1 VLSRAVYKQRRGR
14 RLLTAMAAVG
24 LVAGTLLTASSVL
37 AVHDAGIFQLDKN
50 ASTAVNPAPTALEDW
65 DLICKANPTKCTFAP
80 GYAVPTG
87 TTTADVTSFKVDP
100 SESAQ
105 DDILKGGTKD
115 DNDIN
120 SWTWASAKPS
130 PPKNDITDGYAAEYT
145 ATTTRNGVTAGDKIL
160 YFGADRFSNS
170 GSANIAFW
178 FFQHSVAPTPGSGPN
193 GTCTSGSG
201 CPFTG
206 THTVGNVSLGGN
218 TPGDILVISAFG
230 PKAAINV
237 YEWVGTGNATSPCFT
252 NNCSLEPILVGG
264 QACEDVTN
272 DNACATVN
280 DVSVPSPWVVA
291 QKTGGANQFAPTDF
305 FEGGINLTKLKVD
318 ACISSFLI
326 NTRASASGDAELH
339 DMISGQFARCTPA
352 LTTQA
357 STNSTTV
364 LPGATGI
371 FDRATVQ
378 VSGATSPADATGSV
392 TFYLCPAATPNCT
405 SPQVGSGAVTL
416 SNADCDPVSAS
427 STDGKSCAKSATT
440 TAPATPG
447 KYCFRAVADLTNYDD
462 PDAYT
467 DTTSECF
474 TVTQTPTSISTAQ
487 SWLPQDSASVTPNV
501 AGTVVFKLYET
512 ADCSGTA
519 LTFTD
524 SDGSDGFKTNNTTYR
539 TVSTTISWSA
549 TFTPTDTNTY
559 SGSTTTRCEKS
570 VITITNDSGP
580 FPPAP

>member
-1 VLSRAVYKQRRGR
+1 VLSRAVYKKRRGR
-14 RLLTAMAAVG
+14 RVLTALATAG
-24 LVAGTLLTASSVL
+24 LLAGTLFSASSVL

-80 GYAVPTG
+80 GYTQPSG

-115 DNDIN
+115 DLDIN
-120 SWTWASAKPS
+120 TWTWASAKPS
-130 PPKNDITDGYAAEYT
+130 PPKNDLTDGYAAEYT
-145 ATTTRNGVTAGDKIL
+145 ATTAKGGVSVGDKIL

-178 FFQHSVAPTPGSGPN
+178 FFQHTVAPTPGSGPN

-206 THTVGNVSLGGN
+206 THTVGDVSLGGT

-237 YEWVGTGNATSPCFT
+237 YEWVGVGNAISPCFT
-252 NNCSLEPILVGG
+252 NDCSLQPIVTGG

-280 DVSVPSPWVVA
+280 DVSVPSPWVVP

-305 FEGGINLTKLKVD
+305 FEGGLNLTKLKVD

-326 NTRASASGDAELH
+326 NTRASAAGDAELH

-357 STNSTTV
+357 STNATDV

-371 FDRATVQ
+371 FDRATVT
-378 VSGATSPADATGSV
+378 VTGATSPADATGSV
-392 TFYLCPAATPNCT
+392 SFYLCPAATPNCT
-405 SPQVGSGAVTL
+405 SPQVGSAVTL
-416 SNADCDPVSAS
+416 SNADCDPVSGS
-427 STDGKSCAKSATT
+427 NTDGKSCAKSATT
-440 TAPATPG
+440 TAPTTPG

-462 PDAYT
+462 PAAYT
-467 DTTSECF
+467 DTTNECF
-474 TVTQTPTSISTAQ
+474 TVTQLPTSISTAQ
-487 SWLPQDSASVTPNV
+487 SWTPQDSATISPAV
-501 AGTVVFKLYET
+501 AGTVVFKLYENAT
-512 ADCSGTA
+512 CSGTPVD
-519 LTFTD
+519 TFTD
-524 SDGSDGFKTNNTTYR
+524 TSAPFATNQSTHTYLTTQ
-539 TVSTTISWSA
+539 TISWSA
-549 TFTPTDTNTY
+549 TFTPTDTATY
-559 SGSTTTRCEKS
+559 QGSTTTRCERS
-570 VITITNDSGP
+570 DLTINNSASD